1 MDTSS
6 TIQNPHGRIRSIT
19 GTDPAAGAEI
29 SEVVPARR
37 RWRIL
42 AVRFTLVTDD
52 PVADRIVHLII
63 DDGTAIFTD
72 ICVTTAHE
80 ASTTKTYNFSNF
92 GSTQLNPV
100 ACLYI
105 PLPPLPLSPGFRI
118 RTATDLLEATDD
130 FSAPQLLVEEWI
142 DP

>member
-1 MDTSS
+1 MLVSP
-6 TIQNPHGRIRSIT
+6 TIQHPHGRVRSIT
-19 GTDPAAGAEI
+19 GTDPAVNTEI
-29 SEVVPARR
+29 SETVPERR

-42 AVRFTLVTDD
+42 AIRFTLVTDEIEANR
-52 PVADRIVHLII
+52 VVHLII
-63 DDGTAIFTD
+63 DDGANIFLD
-72 ICVTTAHE
+72 VCVTTAHA

-92 GSTQLNPV
+92 GSTQLEP
-100 ACLYI
+100 ADCLYI

-118 RTATDLLEATDD
+118 RTATDLLKANDN